1 MHTHT
6 HTKREKSKREKEGKE
21 KKRQRA
27 GLSCALF
34 ETVAPCYACWLV
46 ASFSLTYF
54 YVPTPFCFAFIL
66 RLAIFASA
74 TISPISL
81 APHYQSDHLKSI
93 AEAEALDDEESRR
106 TAKNELLEAAMELK
120 EEQAATYL
128 SDKLEQMAIAQ
139 DHRDHEEEQEAGR
152 RLSVMPVTTVGLKAV
167 KAKMR
172 YHGAAGE
179 SIAE

>member
-1 MHTHT
+1 M
-6 HTKREKSKREKEGKE
+6 
-21 KKRQRA
+21 
-27 GLSCALF
+27 
-34 ETVAPCYACWLV
+34 
-46 ASFSLTYF
+46 
-54 YVPTPFCFAFIL
+54 
-66 RLAIFASA
+66 
-74 TISPISL
+74 
-81 APHYQSDHLKSI
+81 
-93 AEAEALDDEESRR
+93 
-106 TAKNELLEAAMELK
+106 
-120 EEQAATYL
+120 